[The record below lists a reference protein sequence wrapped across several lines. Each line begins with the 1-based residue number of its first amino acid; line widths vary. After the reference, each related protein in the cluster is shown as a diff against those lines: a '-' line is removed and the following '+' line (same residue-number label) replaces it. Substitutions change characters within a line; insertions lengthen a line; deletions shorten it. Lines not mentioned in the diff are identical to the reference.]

1 MAAGAGDAFLFEDAF
16 TINDVNQT
24 KYDRVARIFATSIDR
39 KTTMSLDINTELF
52 PCQINDGLDI
62 VIASSLSRDGSKED
76 EKGWRDVEKAAQGAE
91 PSLADDYEYVCH
103 GKIYKFEDSGD
114 EGQTM

>member
-16 TINDVNQT
+16 TISNVDQS
-24 KYDRVARIFATSIDR
+24 KYDRVARISATSTDNM
-39 KTTMSLDINTELF
+39 TTMTLDINTELF
-52 PCQINDGLDI
+52 PCQENDGLDV

-76 EKGWRDVEKAAQGAE
+76 EKGWKDVEKAAQGAE